1 MSKPFKI
8 LLVAVAVLLSVG
20 LVRGTLLEMRGGSG
34 KTQEGIDSID
44 AGLERLDKIK
54 E

>member
-44 AGLERLDKIK
+44 AGLERLDNFKD
-54 E
+54 

>member
-8 LLVAVAVLLSVG
+8 LLIFVAVLISIG
-20 LVRGTLLEMRGGSG
+20 LVRGTYMDARGGSD

-44 AGLERLDKIK
+44 AGLERLDNFKD
-54 E
+54 